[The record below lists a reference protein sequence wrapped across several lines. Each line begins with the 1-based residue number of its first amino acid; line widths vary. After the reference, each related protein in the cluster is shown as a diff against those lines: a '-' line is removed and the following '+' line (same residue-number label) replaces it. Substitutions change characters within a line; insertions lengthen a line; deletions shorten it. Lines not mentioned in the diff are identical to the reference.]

1 MISNMAMSI
10 QTTKS
15 VRMTAGVARYWAPSQ
30 KKIQSL
36 DEQQHKEK
44 LLYIVVPLEPHS
56 LPVRRST
63 LRGTLLTHID
73 PGYRQL
79 LWTIWTE
86 QYLLALR
93 ESKNIVGSRRATL
106 KQPLEGDVVL
116 MVDPSLRRGFWR
128 TAIIDRLIRSGDGQK
143 PQRNDG
149 STMSTTSPSSGCFS
163 VALLL
168 LTIFLNS
175 LRASKYCSVQ
185 IVQSSCQY
193 PGLNSNTH
201 TNEPPIPGTQF

>member
-1 MISNMAMSI
+1 MQISAVSSCASWWRDILGKVDSI
-10 QTTKS
+10 
-15 VRMTAGVARYWAPSQ
+15 VRG
-30 KKIQSL
+30 IGGSL
-36 DEQQHKEK
+36 VCVFE
-44 LLYIVVPLEPHS
+44 LS
-56 LPVRRST
+56 
-63 LRGTLLTHID
+63 
-73 PGYRQL
+73 PGYQQL

-93 ESKNIVGSRRATL
+93 ESKNIVSSRRATL
-106 KQPLEGDVVL
+106 EQPLEGDVVL

-143 PQRNDG
+143 PRRNDG
-149 STMSTTSPSSGCFS
+149 STMSTTSPSSGCSS

-168 LTIFLNS
+168 LTIFLDS

-185 IVQSSCQY
+185 IVQSSCRY

-201 TNEPPIPGTQF
+201 TNEPPIPRTQFEYAY

>member
-1 MISNMAMSI
+1 M
-10 QTTKS
+10 
-15 VRMTAGVARYWAPSQ
+15 VF
-30 KKIQSL
+30 
-36 DEQQHKEK
+36 
-44 LLYIVVPLEPHS
+44 LLELS
-56 LPVRRST
+56 
-63 LRGTLLTHID
+63 

-79 LWTIWTE
+79 FWTIWTD

-143 PQRNDG
+143 PRRNDG

-168 LTIFLNS
+168 PTIFLDS
-175 LRASKYCSVQ
+175 LRASKYWSVQ
-185 IVQSSCQY
+185 IVQNSCRY
-193 PGLNSNTH
+193 LGLNSNTN
-201 TNEPPIPGTQF
+201 TNEPPIPGTQFTYEY

>member
-1 MISNMAMSI
+1 MVICGYLS
-10 QTTKS
+10 
-15 VRMTAGVARYWAPSQ
+15 
-30 KKIQSL
+30 
-36 DEQQHKEK
+36 QQHHSEMCGKHIERFISHLMNLANFLGHQLHSDATGLATTGTK
-44 LLYIVVPLEPHS
+44 QFLELS
-56 LPVRRST
+56 E
-63 LRGTLLTHID
+63 THCVYH

-106 KQPLEGDVVL
+106 KQPLEGDVEL

-143 PQRNDG
+143 LRRNDG

-168 LTIFLNS
+168 PTIFLDS

-185 IVQSSCQY
+185 IVQSSCRY